1 MTVPDISI
9 IIPCRNEGINVANTI
24 SSILNTPTNIDFE
37 IIVIDDGSIDGCCS
51 FLRSKHLHKKIRLL
65 TSDGVGACL
74 ARNKGAFCA
83 CTDYLLFCDAH
94 IFVEPYWLDRLLSC
108 FNDETGI
115 VSPGIASP
123 KLPDVVGYGMTLT
136 ESFGVRWLGHP
147 GKTSSVLV
155 APGGCALVKRK
166 TFISLGGFDRDFKVW
181 GHEDVELSL
190 KYWLFGYKILINP
203 AVKILHIFREKHPY
217 TVSMDYIYY
226 NYLRI
231 ALSHFNSVRI
241 KKMLSI
247 IKNHPLSEEIIT
259 DVILS
264 NIWAQRKKYFS
275 TRLFD
280 DDWLF
285 QKFSVP
291 F

>member
-1 MTVPDISI
+1 M
-9 IIPCRNEGINVANTI
+9 
-24 SSILNTPTNIDFE
+24 
-37 IIVIDDGSIDGCCS
+37 
-51 FLRSKHLHKKIRLL
+51 
-65 TSDGVGACL
+65 
-74 ARNKGAFCA
+74 
-83 CTDYLLFCDAH
+83 
-94 IFVEPYWLDRLLSC
+94 
-108 FNDETGI
+108 
-115 VSPGIASP
+115 SPGIASP

-231 ALSHFNSVRI
+231 ALSHFNSVR
-241 KKMLSI
+241 KKNAEYNQKPSFI
-247 IKNHPLSEEIIT
+247 RKIIT
-259 DVILS
+259 DVI
-264 NIWAQRKKYFS
+264 
-275 TRLFD
+275 
-280 DDWLF
+280 
-285 QKFSVP
+285 
-291 F
+291 